1 MSDRPRPQGIT
12 AQRRTASTFL
22 LKLREM
28 TLGRLPRALS
38 TAAAIALLAGAPGRP
53 ALAADPAPGAAGRW
67 VSTWHASPTPGG
79 TFNSQDCPSD
89 VGLANQTIRNI
100 VRVSAG
106 GSAVRVRI
114 SNAGGSEPLK
124 VGAASVALSAGG
136 AATVAGTSQPL
147 RFGGRASIVVAAG
160 GEAVSDPVALTV
172 QPLQTLAVSVY
183 LPDKTGPATQHY
195 FAAQDNFL
203 ASGNHVATGAGK
215 EFTRKVSCWMFLSGV
230 EVKAAP
236 NVVGTLITLG
246 DSITDGY
253 LSTKNANRRYPD
265 FLAERLASRKG
276 PTVSVVNAGIIGN
289 ELLTVRPQ
297 LQFGYPVPARF
308 PRDVLT
314 QPGARAVIL
323 LAGINDIG
331 DRSAKAAD
339 LIPVYQQIIQAARAA
354 GLKIYGGTL
363 VPFAGSHKTYK
374 GDYGTPKGEQERQ
387 KLNTWIRTSGAFDG
401 VIDFDKA
408 VRDPSNPSRLLPAYD
423 GDQLHPN
430 DAGYQAMANAVNLD
444 AIVGEIVKGASP

>member
-1 MSDRPRPQGIT
+1 MANRQRPHGVT
-12 AQRRTASTFL
+12 SERRSALRFL
-22 LKLREM
+22 LELPKPK
-28 TLGRLPRALS
+28 LGRSARFSFL
-38 TAAAIALLAGAPGRP
+38 AAVIALAIGASGRP
-53 ALAADPAPGAAGRW
+53 ALAADQAAEGRW
-67 VSTWHASPTPGG
+67 VSAWHGSPTPGG

-89 VGLANQTIRNI
+89 VGLTGQTVRNI

-106 GSAVRVRI
+106 GSSVRVRI

-124 VGAASVALSAGG
+124 VGAASVAASAGG
-136 AATVAGTSQPL
+136 AATVAGTSKPL
-147 RFGGRASIVVAAG
+147 RFAGQASIVIAAG
-160 GEAVSDPVALTV
+160 GEAVSDPVALNV
-172 QPLQTLAVSVY
+172 QPLQTLAVNIH
-183 LPDKTGPATQHY
+183 LPAKTGPATQHY

-203 ASGNHVATGAGK
+203 AAGNQTGNGADK
-215 EFTRKVSCWMFLSGV
+215 QFTRKISCWMFLSGV
-230 EVKAAP
+230 DVKAAP
-236 NVVGTLITLG
+236 NVVGTLIALG

-253 LSTKNANRRYPD
+253 LSTKNTNQRYPD
-265 FLAERLASRKG
+265 FLAQRLASRKG
-276 PTVSVVNAGIIGN
+276 QTLSVVNAGIIGN

-297 LQFGYPVPARF
+297 LQFGYPVPARLA
-308 PRDVLT
+308 RDVLT

-363 VPFAGSHKTYK
+363 VPFAGSTGTYK
-374 GDYGTPKGEQERQ
+374 GDYGTAKGEQERQ

-408 VRDPSNPSRLLPAYD
+408 LRDPADPSRLLPAYD
-423 GDQLHPN
+423 ADKLHPN

-444 AIVGEIVKGASP
+444 AIISDVVKATSP